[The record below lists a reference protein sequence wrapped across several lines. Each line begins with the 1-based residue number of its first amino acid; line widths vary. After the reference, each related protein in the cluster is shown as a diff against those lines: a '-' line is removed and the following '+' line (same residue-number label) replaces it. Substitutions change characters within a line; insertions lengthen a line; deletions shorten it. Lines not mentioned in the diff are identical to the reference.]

1 MKWAYDGSEDW
12 HRSREAS
19 LLCSLHTFVWVA
31 EAVGNMDYYRQIL
44 LSGVCIIACDGEIQV
59 CSVDTVR
66 FALILSPTVT
76 VDSLYDDPT
85 FSELFWWRSALS
97 SACGFWRGSRG

>member
-19 LLCSLHTFVWVA
+19 LLCSPHTFVWVA

-59 CSVDTVR
+59 CSVDSVR
-66 FALILSPTVT
+66 FALIFVSTVT
-76 VDSLYDDPT
+76 VDSLY
-85 FSELFWWRSALS
+85 ELFGWQFST
-97 SACGFWRGSRG
+97 